1 MRNAIVLVLASALAC
16 AAQDSRGVA
25 ATRPQ
30 PAEPKPNNPDVPAVI
45 AAATQFERV
54 VILRFKY
61 DTVLLE
67 GLREA
72 VWQNGLRN
80 GVILA
85 GAGSVRNYHVHQV
98 SNRTLPPRLS
108 YVKDPAGPA
117 DILAMNGYVLD
128 GRLHAH
134 VTLAT
139 EEKALGGHLEPGT
152 TVFTFAIVTIGV
164 RPDGLEMR
172 QFDSVN
178 YR

>member
-1 MRNAIVLVLASALAC
+1 
-16 AAQDSRGVA
+16 
-25 ATRPQ
+25 
-30 PAEPKPNNPDVPAVI
+30 
-45 AAATQFERV
+45 
-54 VILRFKY
+54 
-61 DTVLLE
+61 
-67 GLREA
+67 
-72 VWQNGLRN
+72 
-80 GVILA
+80 
-85 GAGSVRNYHVHQV
+85 
-98 SNRTLPPRLS
+98 LPPRLS

-117 DILAMNGYVLD
+117 DILAMNGYVLE

-164 RPDGLEMR
+164 LPDGLEMR